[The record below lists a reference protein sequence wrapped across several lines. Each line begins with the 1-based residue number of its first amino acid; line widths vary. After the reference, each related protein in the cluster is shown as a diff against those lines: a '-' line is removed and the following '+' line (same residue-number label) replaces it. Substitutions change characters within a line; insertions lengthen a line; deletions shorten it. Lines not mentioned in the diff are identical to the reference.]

1 MTNSP
6 PCLKQAADAS
16 LPGAV
21 NPGQNTVLTEWEM
34 SMVYIMFLEE
44 SMDEA
49 SVSLSVSP
57 FELTSLLLIK
67 GPTNLAQR
75 VPYPIRQC
83 LTSAKLREML
93 NALRQHCHANCSL
106 LKLTRKANAEPES

>member
-6 PCLKQAADAS
+6 PCLEQAADAS

-21 NPGQNTVLTEWEM
+21 NPGQNTVLAEWEM
-34 SMVYIMFLEE
+34 SMVYITFLEE
-44 SMDEA
+44 SMAKA
-49 SVSLSVSP
+49 SVSLSASP

-67 GPTNLAQR
+67 GPSNLAQR

-83 LTSAKLREML
+83 LISAKQGDAERTDA
-93 NALRQHCHANCSL
+93 ALSCQL
-106 LKLTRKANAEPES
+106 